1 MNGTMAAVRDGFSTL
16 RPIGGEHVIEGS
28 IFSDD
33 HDDMLDGRGCTGM
46 LGGFLSRGRDRRS
59 QVDKQ
64 SKQARANHKVLPGLC
79 QQAGRRHRLPP
90 WGIAN
95 GYQCKLMAAELRFG
109 ETQMNS
115 RRKEIHMDRTS
126 RT

>member
-1 MNGTMAAVRDGFSTL
+1 MV
-16 RPIGGEHVIEGS
+16 EGS
-28 IFSDD
+28 VFSDD
-33 HDDMLDGRGCTGM
+33 HDDMLNGRGCTGM
-46 LGGFLSRGRDRRS
+46 LWGFLSGGCDRRS

-64 SKQARANHKVLPGLC
+64 SKQARANHKVLPGLR

-90 WGIAN
+90 RELKD

-109 ETQMNS
+109 EAQMNS

-126 RT
+126 SN